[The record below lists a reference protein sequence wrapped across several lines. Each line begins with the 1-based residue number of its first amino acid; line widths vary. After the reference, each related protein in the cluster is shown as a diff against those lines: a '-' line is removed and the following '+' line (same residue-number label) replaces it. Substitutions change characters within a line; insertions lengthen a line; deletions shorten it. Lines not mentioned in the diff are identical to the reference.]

1 MNQFFQ
7 TVRSEEA
14 FCEFH
19 GMVSALSL
27 YIRLFSFVVAQRHGK
42 VMQNAPTVSVMDEH
56 LAVMLVKKE
65 KSGIYMDIVWT
76 IRRSLTKKEDNQMF
90 KKNLKRVFTFVLA
103 ASMMVGALAGCGK
116 DDEGT
121 TTPTV
126 APTQSAGTENTDTP
140 STPDTGDVT
149 DPGTTAEPTATPVP
163 WDGAY
168 MEAEDYKAYIA
179 YDLDL
184 LYADI
189 EAQLTADQKS
199 AVTAAIEI
207 GKAAIEEAASV
218 AAVVAAYEAAYQA
231 VLDCIPV
238 ADGIKSFAGENNDE
252 RTNMLG
258 ILETYAVK
266 VGTTGLSMFEN
277 GGYTMYNPRITLGT
291 ENYIVGYGF
300 GTLAEGAIT
309 ADLEYETNPAWKR
322 YYHTYNVA
330 DPGTLNYLND
340 QGSEV
345 GDFYGYMSTA
355 YFGNFM
361 NETKDGYDWV
371 PILAMEKPV
380 ALNANADGTATKW
393 RFQVRTGNE
402 GLKYTTGS
410 TIESR
415 AAFNNRPVELED
427 YLTPYKLALTQ
438 ANQYYRGSETANQTT
453 GAIVGFKE
461 YYDGSADGFNEEL
474 WNKVGIKVYEED
486 GKSYFEYEFTQP
498 MTPFY
503 SMYYISSSLYMPI
516 PQEFIDL
523 VTPQNYLGFNL
534 DATETPMDNGLAL
547 GAYYV
552 EAYNADQQVV
562 YKKNPNYVYADT
574 KYAIEGVHIKIFP
587 AAGEDTQAGFNE
599 FLAGHFDGSGIPK
612 ERLDEFRNDPRTR
625 TTTGDSVFKLNVNAL
640 DAETWEYMFG
650 ENGVI
655 TQTPKDSYWT
665 VEPALGN
672 SHFVKALNYS
682 IDRLTFATARGSI
695 PSVDYLSS
703 NYMSDPEN
711 GISYSVTDAHKKA
724 VSSLLEGTDG
734 YGYSLELARDYFR
747 LALQELEAEGKYTP
761 GTKENPTVIQL
772 ELAWMY
778 TTHEEGYHNE
788 IKNFFETAFNDDSVH
803 GGAYKLECIFW
814 VGNVWSDVYYNKMM
828 VGQFDIGFGSISGNS
843 LNPLDFV
850 TVLSSDAEI
859 SGSFTLNWGTDT
871 NNPDAYPIV
880 YRGERYSF
888 DSFVNAANNQSIVSG
903 GKNMKA
909 LSFNY
914 GAIAK
919 NADGTYTGTLE
930 ITETLA
936 DVTTVTID
944 NIVCCNY
951 ERYYN
956 GDGTYAEE
964 AVTFTT
970 EDKGNGVTLVTFTVP
985 AELAAD
991 YATGSGTVEAPTG
1004 YTGFD
1009 FYYTIDLDGSVSS
1022 TYYSVED
1029 SFVIE

>member
-1 MNQFFQ
+1 
-7 TVRSEEA
+7 
-14 FCEFH
+14 
-19 GMVSALSL
+19 
-27 YIRLFSFVVAQRHGK
+27 
-42 VMQNAPTVSVMDEH
+42 
-56 LAVMLVKKE
+56 
-65 KSGIYMDIVWT
+65 
-76 IRRSLTKKEDNQMF
+76 MF

-116 DDEGT
+116 KGDDET
-121 TTPTV
+121 KPTP
-126 APTQSAGTENTDTP
+126 APTQSAGTENNDNNDKTDTP
-140 STPDTGDVT
+140 DTPNTGDVT
-149 DPGTTAEPTATPVP
+149 ETPAEPTATPVP
-163 WDGAY
+163 WDGNY

-184 LYADI
+184 MYADI
-189 EAQLTADQKS
+189 EAQLTADQKT
-199 AVTAAIEI
+199 AVTAAIEN
-207 GKAAIEEAASV
+207 GKAAIEAAASV
-218 AAVVAAYEAAYQA
+218 SAVQAAYDDAYKA
-231 VLDCIPV
+231 VLACIPV

-266 VGTTGLSMFEN
+266 VGTTGLSMFED
-277 GGYTMYNPRITLGT
+277 GGYVMYNPRITLGT

-300 GTLAEGAIT
+300 GLLTEGAIT

-322 YYHTYNVA
+322 YYHTYNVK
-330 DPGTLNYLND
+330 DPKSLNYLDD
-340 QGSEV
+340 QGSET
-345 GDFYGYMSTA
+345 GDFYGYMAAS

-371 PILAMEKPV
+371 PVLAMEKPV
-380 ALNANADGTATKW
+380 ALNAGADGTATKW

-410 TIESR
+410 TIPSR

-427 YLTPYKLALTQ
+427 YLTPFKLLLTQ
-438 ANQYYRGSETANQTT
+438 SNEYFRGSEMANNTT
-453 GAIVGFKE
+453 GVIVGTKA
-461 YYDGSADGFNEEL
+461 YYDGTVDGYNEEL
-474 WNKVGIKVYEED
+474 WNQVGIKVYEEN
-486 GKSYFEYEFTQP
+486 GKSYFEFEYTQP

-503 SMYYISSSLYMPI
+503 AMYYISSSLYMPI
-516 PQEFIDL
+516 PQDFIDL
-523 VTPQNYLGFNL
+523 VTPQNYLRFNL
-534 DATETPMDNGLAL
+534 LATETPLDNALSL
-547 GAYYV
+547 GAYYL

-574 KYAIEGVHIKIFP
+574 KYNVEGVHIKIFP

-625 TTTGDSVFKLNVNAL
+625 STTGSSVFKLNVNAL
-640 DAETWEYMFG
+640 DAENWEYMFG
-650 ENGVI
+650 ENGVV
-655 TQTPKDSYWT
+655 TQTPKDSYWA

-672 SHFVKALNYS
+672 NHFVKALNYS
-682 IDRLTFATARGSI
+682 IDRLTFATSRGSI

-724 VSSLLEGTDG
+724 IASLVEGTDG

-761 GTKENPTVIQL
+761 GTKENPTIINL
-772 ELAWMY
+772 ELGWMY

-788 IKNFFETAFNDDSVH
+788 IKNFFETAFNDDTVH
-803 GGAYKLECIFW
+803 GGAYKLECVFW
-814 VGNVWSDVYYNKMM
+814 VGNQWSDIYYNKMM
-828 VGQFDIGFGSISGNS
+828 VGQFDIGFGSISGNE

-850 TVLSSDAEI
+850 TVLSSDQEI
-859 SGSFTLNWGTDT
+859 SGNFTLNWGTDT

-888 DSFVNAANNQSIVSG
+888 DAFVNAANNMAIVAA
-903 GKNMKA
+903 GKNAKA
-909 LSFNY
+909 FSFNY
-914 GAIAK
+914 EAITK
-919 NADGTYTGTLE
+919 NADGTYTGALE
-930 ITETLA
+930 MTAALPDATK
-936 DVTTVTID
+936 VTID
-944 NIVCCNY
+944 TIVCCNY

-956 GDGTYAEE
+956 GDGQYVEE

-970 EDKGNGVTLVTFTVP
+970 EDKGNGVTRVTFTVP
-985 AELAAD
+985 ADLAAD
-991 YATGSGTVEAPTG
+991 YAIGSGTLPEGTAATG

-1009 FYYTIDLDGSVSS
+1009 FYYTVDLDGNVSS